1 MYYILTVMV
10 IERTNNE
17 IVIRINDDNEQLG
30 QDDLDRIIDTI
41 RYYQI
46 IKKSKAS
53 QRDID
58 VLAKEI
64 STNWWNENK
73 ARFETKQ

>member
-1 MYYILTVMV
+1 MV

-30 QDDLDRIIDTI
+30 QDDLDKIIDTI

-53 QRDID
+53 QSDID
-58 VLAKEI
+58 ILSKEI

-73 ARFETKQ
+73 ARFEAKQ

>member
-1 MYYILTVMV
+1 MV

-30 QDDLDRIIDTI
+30 QDDLDKIIDTI

-53 QRDID
+53 QNDID

-64 STNWWNENK
+64 SANWWNENK
-73 ARFETKQ
+73 ARFETK